1 MEKIEIDFEL
11 ISKMEFFCKNI
22 EKFKKEA
29 DLILDQVENKQKFQL
44 RRMLIDLQYDS
55 LVMESSVKLQKNIHE
70 IRKKYQSEEIKN

>member
-29 DLILDQVENKQKFQL
+29 DLILDQVENKQKFEL
-44 RRMLIDLQYDS
+44 RKMLINLQYAS
-55 LVMESSVKLQKNIHE
+55 LVMQSSIKLQKNIAE
-70 IRKKYQSEEIKN
+70 IMKKYRSEEIKN

>member
-29 DLILDQVENKQKFQL
+29 NIILDQVENKQTFEL
-44 RRMLIDLQYDS
+44 RKMLIDLQRNTIAI
-55 LVMESSVKLQKNIHE
+55 ESSIKLQKNIHE
-70 IRKKYQSEEIKN
+70 IRKKYTTEGIKN